1 MAGPVTVSPGRAHGV
16 SALQPRRLACTPLR
30 SARVPHG
37 ATRNPRR
44 RRRRGDA
51 GRGPTAARSF
61 SEHGGGCRRQDP
73 ADEGDT
79 MKYAL
84 YPGCAAKGATPELYQ
99 STMAVIGRLGI
110 EVTELTASSCCGA
123 GVVGEADPDGA
134 LALSARTFAQAERLG
149 LDVMTICGTCQG
161 VMGGANRKLK
171 SDPALLERVNRLLQP
186 EGLTYRGTVQV
197 KHLLWIVV
205 REVGLDKLK
214 DEVEVRLGDLR
225 LAPFYGCYILR
236 PSWDLG
242 FDDPE
247 NPDSME
253 KVIRAVGAEPVD
265 YGGKIK
271 CCGFP
276 IILEKEDIALAMNG
290 ANLKEAKDGGA
301 DAMVTP
307 CPLCH
312 MSLDIY
318 QDRAAR
324 KVETNLNL
332 PVLHL
337 PQMLGLAMGVQ
348 AKDLGVERHLVP
360 VDSIL
365 HMVDENKRKGT
376 KEQGRS

>member
-1 MAGPVTVSPGRAHGV
+1 MR
-16 SALQPRRLACTPLR
+16 
-30 SARVPHG
+30 
-37 ATRNPRR
+37 
-44 RRRRGDA
+44 
-51 GRGPTAARSF
+51 
-61 SEHGGGCRRQDP
+61 
-73 ADEGDT
+73 
-79 MKYAL
+79 YAL
-84 YPGCAAKGATPELYQ
+84 YPGCAAKGTTPELYQ
-99 STMAVIGRLGI
+99 STMAIIGRLGI

-123 GVVGEADPDGA
+123 GVVAEADPEGA

-149 LDVMTICGTCQG
+149 LDIMTICGTCQG
-161 VMGGANRKLK
+161 VMSTTNRQLK
-171 SDPALLERVNRLLQP
+171 GDPALLQRVNRLLEP
-186 EGLTYRGTVQV
+186 EDLTYHGNVQV

-205 REVGLDKLK
+205 REVGLAKLK
-214 DEVEVRLGDLR
+214 DEVQVTLGDLKI
-225 LAPFYGCYILR
+225 APFYGCYILR

-247 NPDSME
+247 NPTSLE

-318 QDRAAR
+318 QERAAR
-324 KVETNLNL
+324 TVGAKLEL

-337 PQMLGLAMGVQ
+337 PQMLGLAMGIP
-348 AKDLGVERHLVP
+348 AEELGVQRHLVS
-360 VDSIL
+360 VDPI
-365 HMVDENKRKGT
+365 VNAVEERRAKGKAKKDEI
-376 KEQGRS
+376 

>member
-1 MAGPVTVSPGRAHGV
+1 MAI
-16 SALQPRRLACTPLR
+16 
-30 SARVPHG
+30 
-37 ATRNPRR
+37 
-44 RRRRGDA
+44 
-51 GRGPTAARSF
+51 
-61 SEHGGGCRRQDP
+61 
-73 ADEGDT
+73 
-79 MKYAL
+79 
-84 YPGCAAKGATPELYQ
+84 
-99 STMAVIGRLGI
+99 IGRLGI

-123 GVVGEADPDGA
+123 GVVGEADPEGA

-171 SDPALLERVNRLLQP
+171 ADPALLERVNRLLQP
-186 EGLTYRGTVQV
+186 EGLTYHATVQV

-205 REVGLDKLK
+205 REVGLEKLK
-214 DEVEVRLGDLR
+214 DEVQVTLGDLKI
-225 LAPFYGCYILR
+225 APFYGCYILR

-247 NPDSME
+247 NPNSLE

-265 YGGKIK
+265 YSGKIK

-276 IILEKEDIALAMNG
+276 LILEKEDIALAMDG

-318 QDRAAR
+318 QERAGR
-324 KVETNLNL
+324 KVNAKLDL

-337 PQMLGLAMGVQ
+337 PQMLGLAMGVP
-348 AKDLGVERHLVP
+348 AEELGVRHHLVP
-360 VDSIL
+360 VDSI
-365 HMVDENKRKGT
+365 VRAVEERQEEQRKE
-376 KEQGRS
+376 KGRS